1 MTIMLGL
8 GLIGRRVV
16 FAGGGAVAARRI
28 RRFIDE
34 RADILV
40 VAPELDAET
49 AQLVAEH
56 GIRWLPRRIAES
68 DLDDAW
74 LAHSATG
81 DAAVDARVAAWCEK
95 RRVFC
100 VNSSD
105 GAHGS
110 ARMTASS
117 RAGDVVVGVASDT
130 GVDPRR
136 AAAVHAVLREVME
149 SGSAP
154 LRRRRT
160 AAAGSVALVGSGP
173 GPVDLLTLRA
183 RRLLAEADVVI
194 ADRLGAT
201 GVLDELDPDAVIV
214 HVGKAPGRHAVDQ
227 DGINDLIVRHAR
239 AGKRV
244 VRLKGGD
251 PFVFGRGGEEVSA
264 CLAAGV
270 AVEVVPGVTS
280 AVSVPLSAGI
290 PVTHRGTAS
299 AMHLINGQSGVTAA
313 TMAALADPAVTTVVL
328 MGVGAFAGL
337 ARDALGRGAPADLP
351 VAFVE
356 RGFSDDQRTVRATLE
371 TAAVAAR
378 EAAVRNP
385 AVIVLGRV
393 ARAGLLIPAAIRA

>member
-1 MTIMLGL
+1 MTIILGL

-34 RADILV
+34 RADVLV
-40 VAPELDAET
+40 VAPELGAET

-68 DLDDAW
+68 DLDEAW
-74 LAHSATG
+74 LAHAATG
-81 DAAVDARVAAWCEK
+81 DAAVDARVAAWCEQ

-110 ARMTASS
+110 ARMAASS
-117 RAGDVVVGVASDT
+117 RAGDVVVGVTSDT

-201 GVLDELDPDAVIV
+201 GVLDELDPDA
-214 HVGKAPGRHAVDQ
+214 
-227 DGINDLIVRHAR
+227 
-239 AGKRV
+239 
-244 VRLKGGD
+244 
-251 PFVFGRGGEEVSA
+251 
-264 CLAAGV
+264 
-270 AVEVVPGVTS
+270 
-280 AVSVPLSAGI
+280 
-290 PVTHRGTAS
+290 
-299 AMHLINGQSGVTAA
+299 
-313 TMAALADPAVTTVVL
+313 
-328 MGVGAFAGL
+328 
-337 ARDALGRGAPADLP
+337 
-351 VAFVE
+351 
-356 RGFSDDQRTVRATLE
+356 
-371 TAAVAAR
+371 
-378 EAAVRNP
+378 
-385 AVIVLGRV
+385 
-393 ARAGLLIPAAIRA
+393 